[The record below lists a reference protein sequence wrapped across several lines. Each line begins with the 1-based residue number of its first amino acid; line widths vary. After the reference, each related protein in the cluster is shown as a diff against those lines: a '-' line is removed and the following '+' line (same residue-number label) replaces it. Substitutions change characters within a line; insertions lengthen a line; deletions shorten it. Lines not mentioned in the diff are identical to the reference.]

1 MGDNDNETL
10 ENVRVGTFD
19 FDDDAFDEISEE
31 AKDFIQ
37 KLLVKD
43 KRYTASG
50 IFFFDHQLLADIC
63 CCWNVYLIFLLIL
76 ENLCGMVPDSRL
88 FFK

>member
-50 IFFFDHQLLADIC
+50 IFFII
-63 CCWNVYLIFLLIL
+63 NY
-76 ENLCGMVPDSRL
+76 
-88 FFK
+88 